1 MTFPFFSFFLLF
13 SSFISR
19 FLLISTH
26 DQHSCPSRELRL
38 ASASKSV
45 NEGIGARPFSRAKN
59 VKRTMGHAYKC

>member
-1 MTFPFFSFFLLF
+1 MFICFFILF

-45 NEGIGARPFSRAKN
+45 NEGIGARPFSQAKN
-59 VKRTMGHAYKC
+59 VKERWGMPTSVS